1 MLIQDRQYQFL
12 QFKIKLNMFLEDTSL
27 MLLVWQLFIGIIII
41 FFIYFLIRW
50 YRRTMGFYEKSN
62 RYFDNHKKESNNN

>member
-1 MLIQDRQYQFL
+1 
-12 QFKIKLNMFLEDTSL
+12 MFLEDTSL